1 MAEEKGGEEQ
11 LGTTPANAFGLVAP
25 YEIFCASP
33 SLNRR
38 VSAAAAAGVG
48 CCCWLDFVEFNLLSF
63 FLSVAGVIQGKRN
76 EWVATNTVLE
86 QLFCEEEEEEEEV
99 GN

>member
-1 MAEEKGGEEQ
+1 VLLLAR
-11 LGTTPANAFGLVAP
+11 F
-25 YEIFCASP
+25 
-33 SLNRR
+33 R
-38 VSAAAAAGVG
+38 GVQS
-48 CCCWLDFVEFNLLSF
+48 SF

>member
-1 MAEEKGGEEQ
+1 LLFGRFRGGQ
-11 LGTTPANAFGLVAP
+11 
-25 YEIFCASP
+25 S
-33 SLNRR
+33 SL
-38 VSAAAAAGVG
+38 
-48 CCCWLDFVEFNLLSF
+48 

-86 QLFCEEEEEEEEV
+86 QLFCDEEEEEEEEV

>member
-1 MAEEKGGEEQ
+1 MRSV
-11 LGTTPANAFGLVAP
+11 LLWCPTRSSLHRL
-25 YEIFCASP
+25 

-38 VSAAAAAGVG
+38 VSAAVAAAAGVG
-48 CCCWLDFVEFNLLSF
+48 CCCWVDFVEVNLLSF
-63 FLSVAGVIQGKRN
+63 FLSFLSVAGVIQGKRN

-86 QLFCEEEEEEEEV
+86 QLFCEEEEEEEVV

>member
-1 MAEEKGGEEQ
+1 VHRLLLIDESLLLLLLLQE
-11 LGTTPANAFGLVAP
+11 LGV
-25 YEIFCASP
+25 
-33 SLNRR
+33 
-38 VSAAAAAGVG
+38 VVG
-48 CCCWLDFVEFNLLSF
+48 SISWRSIF

-86 QLFCEEEEEEEEV
+86 QLFCEEEEV